1 MSIRSR
7 LIVLSILFPA
17 LTVLFL
23 MVAPIRLSP
32 EPSLALVARIVPE
45 SAGGDPPTGARRP
58 LEWSREPSED
68 LTGSARTSDAVVVLD
83 ALGWQ
88 SLAITN
94 ERTLDLTIHGAV
106 TDIDGVPVV
115 LRPGETVVSL
125 PQASA
130 AVLRGEHV
138 ISIDSDAAGFTMIT
152 EDGSPGIRS
161 RLAGPLTALE
171 VRSDQLWAAD
181 AFGFLYLFEQYS
193 DGRAGERAVIRRP
206 EAGTQSAIY
215 ALSVHPDGRL
225 AVVEGLRPSR
235 ISVLYPGQGR
245 IEPLV
250 SVDLDTALNR
260 PRHLTWAGDRVL
272 FETGRGIATFDTD
285 SGNISS
291 HDIEGR
297 VVGLLWHDELDLILI
312 LSERPE
318 EARSRLSIL
327 YAEDLMEFTELDFSA
342 SVYSMF
348 RSGNHVI
355 LGLDDMVLVYELTK

>member
-17 LTVLFL
+17 LTVLCL

-45 SAGGDPPTGARRP
+45 SAGDAASGGRRP
-58 LEWSREPSED
+58 LNWSRQPPAN
-68 LTGSARTSDAVVVLD
+68 LTGTARTSDTVVVLD
-83 ALGWQ
+83 ANGWQ
-88 SLAITN
+88 SLAIAN
-94 ERTLDLTIHGAV
+94 ERTLDLSIHGAV
-106 TDIDGVPVV
+106 TGIDGVPAV
-115 LRPGETVVSL
+115 LRPGEAVVSL

-138 ISIDSDAAGFTMIT
+138 FSIDSDGAGFTWIT
-152 EDGSPGIRS
+152 EDGSPGIGS
-161 RLAGPLTALE
+161 RLAGPMTALE

-181 AFGFLYLFEQYS
+181 SFGFLYLFEQYN
-193 DGRAGERAVIRRP
+193 DGRAGERAAIRRP

-225 AVVEGLRPSR
+225 AVVEGLRPPR
-235 ISVLYPGQGR
+235 ISVLYPEQGR

-260 PRHLTWAGDRVL
+260 PRHLTWAGDKVL
-272 FETGRGIATFDTD
+272 VETGRGIATFDTD
-285 SGNISS
+285 SGDIRS

-297 VVGLLWHDELDLILI
+297 VVGLLWHDELDLILV

-327 YAEDLMEFTELDFSA
+327 YAEDLVEFTELDFSS

-348 RSGNHVI
+348 HSGNHVF